1 MGGRLGSAPERVA
14 GALGARK
21 ERETNPAAR
30 SGTKILGPEYLMTM
44 RKILFWMHL
53 TAGCLAGLVIL
64 VMCVTGAMLAYGKQI
79 VTWSERS
86 FYRTPPA
93 AGVAQAPVEE
103 LLGRVR
109 AFDGSAAPTSV
120 TWRADRGA
128 PVEIAFGRERRL
140 LVNPYTGEILGEGA
154 KRLRGFFVAVEN
166 CHRWLAVPAER
177 RATGRAITAACNL
190 AFLFLLGSGI
200 CMWWPRNWS
209 WLALRNV
216 VLFNRQL
223 RGRARDFNWHNV
235 IGFWGSVPLFVVVA
249 CSVVMSYP
257 WANAAVYKATGSPVP
272 VQAAAGGPGQSA
284 AQGAG
289 PRAARAVSYDGLGV
303 LFARA
308 SEKVS
313 GWQTIALRLPGPADA
328 TATFSIDTGNGG
340 RPDRRAQLT
349 LDRKTGGE
357 ISWEP
362 FSSFNSGR
370 RLRTWIRFTHTGEAG
385 GWLGE
390 TIAATAALAGV
401 FLVCTGMAMALRRL
415 YAWRGPREKVAAGQD
430 SPEEVTV

>member
-1 MGGRLGSAPERVA
+1 
-14 GALGARK
+14 
-21 ERETNPAAR
+21 
-30 SGTKILGPEYLMTM
+30 MTM

-64 VMCVTGAMLAYGKQI
+64 VMCVTGAMLAYEKQI
-79 VTWSERS
+79 VNWSERS
-86 FYRTPPA
+86 SRLTPPA

-103 LLGRVR
+103 LLGRRVR
-109 AFDGSAAPTSV
+109 AFDGSAVPTSV

-154 KRLRGFFVAVEN
+154 KRVRGFFVAVEN
-166 CHRWLAVPAER
+166 WHRWLAVPAER
-177 RATGRAITAACNL
+177 RASGRAITAGCNL
-190 AFLFLLGSGI
+190 TFLFLLGSGI

-216 VLFNRQL
+216 VLFNRKL

-235 IGFWGSVPLFVVVA
+235 IGFWGSVPLFVLVA

-257 WANAAVYKATGSPVP
+257 WANAAVYKMTGSPVP
-272 VQAAAGGPGQSA
+272 VPAAAGGPGQNA
-284 AQGAG
+284 AQGGGGRGRGA
-289 PRAARAVSYDGLGV
+289 RAASYDGLGV

-313 GWQTIALRLPGPADA
+313 GWQTIGLRLPGAGDA
-328 TATFSIDTGNGG
+328 TATFSIDTGDGG

-349 LDRKTGGE
+349 LDRTTGNE

-362 FSSFNSGR
+362 FSSFNRGR

-401 FLVCTGMAMALRRL
+401 FLVCTGIAMALRRF
-415 YAWRGPREKVAAGQD
+415 YAWRGPQQKVGAEED
-430 SPEEVTV
+430 TPEEVAV